1 MQEETKRKHS
11 RKHFY
16 IDIRKPQDFGGNT
29 GNDESESESDFETDP
44 YEAKMKI
51 I

>member
-1 MQEETKRKHS
+1 MQEETKKNS

-29 GNDESESESDFETDP
+29 RYDESESESDFETDP
-44 YEAKMKI
+44 YEAKMNI